1 MYKQLIQ
8 LNIKKITN
16 NLIKQ
21 WAEELNRHFPRK
33 DMQMANKQVKRCS
46 MLLIT
51 RELYI
56 KTTMRHHLTAVRMVI
71 I

>member
-1 MYKQLIQ
+1 MYKQPIQ

-33 DMQMANKQVKRCS
+33 D
-46 MLLIT
+46 I
-51 RELYI
+51 
-56 KTTMRHHLTAVRMVI
+56 
-71 I
+71 